1 MDSKTRIELIRQG
14 NEAFNAGDYPRAR
27 DLFTRASYSDGLIRL
42 GDHYMYERRLPLLAY
57 GYYRRAG
64 ATDKIN
70 DLHRRMVGAI
80 SAWIGSDKLKP
91 EFQAE
96 LAGMA
101 SAGAGNPAHQRN
113 PGSPGNPGAPAGS
126 ASGGRRQYVNTDSD
140 GMVRVPVNTDLL
152 KQARNILGN

>member
-1 MDSKTRIELIRQG
+1 MDSKTRIDLIRQG
-14 NEAFNAGDYPRAR
+14 NEAFNTGDYPKAR

-64 ATDKIN
+64 ATEKIN

-91 EFQAE
+91 EFQDS
-96 LAGMA
+96 LT
-101 SAGAGNPAHQRN
+101 
-113 PGSPGNPGAPAGS
+113 PGAPGGGVGS
-126 ASGGRRQYVNTDSD
+126 TADHRQYVNTDSD
-140 GMVRVPVNTDLL
+140 GMVRVPVNTDLMR
-152 KQARNILGN
+152 QARRILGG

>member
-1 MDSKTRIELIRQG
+1 MDSRTRIELIRQG
-14 NEAFNAGDYPRAR
+14 NEAFNAGDYPKAR

-96 LAGMA
+96 LAGLA
-101 SAGAGNPAHQRN
+101 SAGAGTPENA
-113 PGSPGNPGAPAGS
+113 GSRANAGAP
-126 ASGGRRQYVNTDSD
+126 GGATSRGQRQYVNTDSD

>member
-14 NEAFNAGDYPRAR
+14 NEAFNAGDYPKAR

-91 EFQAE
+91 EFQASMV
-96 LAGMA
+96 GMA
-101 SAGAGNPAHQRN
+101 PGAAGSPTNPRN
-113 PGSPGNPGAPAGS
+113 PGSQGNPDVSGGA
-126 ASGGRRQYVNTDSD
+126 ASSGRRQYVNTDSD

-152 KQARNILGN
+152 KQARSILGK